1 MIYRYKIGVKD
12 LGDGWKWVSN
22 VFPRVNHVCLLLNKD
37 IFEYGANSKDND
49 GKTYERH
56 KNVNKD
62 NSGFDWNELSD
73 LQGVTRCSPDDLERK
88 IINSGNWGKG
98 TYNLFDH
105 NCHNFLQFCLK
116 EIGCPDSMIQKIFYC
131 YTRQQH
137 EYQIRSALGNKNLD
151 IECCQYK
158 NETNIILY
166 DAHGEDN
173 QTFEKIYYNDGAV
186 SFIKTFGSFTL
197 AIDAKW
203 GQAENGTP
211 IILYQYN
218 GTNAQKF
225 YLKDQPGGYVSI
237 HSALDTNYVI
247 DVDGGNTDNSTKIQ
261 LWEYHGGNN
270 QKFKLI

>member
-12 LGDGWKWVSN
+12 LGGGWNWVSK
-22 VFPRVNHVCLLLNKD
+22 VFPRINHACLLLNKD
-37 IFEYGANSKDND
+37 IFEYGANSQDNY

-98 TYNLFDH
+98 TYNPFTH

-137 EYQIRSALGNKNLD
+137 DIQIRSALGNKNLD

-186 SFIKTFGSFTL
+186 SFIKTFGSFTF

>member
-12 LGDGWKWVSN
+12 LGGGWNWVSK
-22 VFPRVNHVCLLLNKD
+22 VFPRINHACLLLNKD
-37 IFEYGANSKDND
+37 IFEYGANSQDNY

-73 LQGVTRCSPDDLERK
+73 LQGETRCSPDDLERK

-98 TYNLFDH
+98 TYNPFTH

-116 EIGCPDSMIQKIFYC
+116 EIGCPDSMIQKNFYC

-137 EYQIRSALGNKNLD
+137 DIQIRSALGNKNLD

-173 QTFEKIYYNDGAV
+173 QTFTKIYYNDGGV
-186 SFIKTFGSFTL
+186 SFIKTFGSFTF